1 MDVNNSQDKGGSSLV
16 LTEEQ
21 KKTIFDQATNS
32 ICLIKY
38 GYEQNEGFFCLIP
51 DSHFVRHQPILITVY
66 ISLKEN
72 KTLKLFYINQEKIIN
87 IDGTSY

>member
-38 GYEQNEGFFCLIP
+38 GYE
-51 DSHFVRHQPILITVY
+51 
-66 ISLKEN
+66 
-72 KTLKLFYINQEKIIN
+72 
-87 IDGTSY
+87 